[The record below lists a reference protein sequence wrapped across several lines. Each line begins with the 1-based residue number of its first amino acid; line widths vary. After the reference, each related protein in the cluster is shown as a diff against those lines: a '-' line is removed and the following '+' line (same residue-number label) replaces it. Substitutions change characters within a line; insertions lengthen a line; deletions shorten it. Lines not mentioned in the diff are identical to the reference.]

1 MAPSGM
7 LLLPP
12 LSRDFIGDSR
22 ASCGRVAAAAKCEDK
37 RAVRFD
43 RSIADSRPS
52 ELGLRSSRKLEL
64 RACITFA
71 ERGPG
76 YGPSASSSSSTNQ
89 FSDDGKEGDDK
100 AEGPQDYSNVSN
112 QEKTSMSEE
121 ERFAEEQARRRQEE
135 FVRQAVE
142 EARIKKEAE
151 VLLQMSQRAYG
162 RGVYDKSVEMLE
174 AALTKVPG
182 NSNLGG
188 EIQVWLAMAY
198 DAVGRHADCIA
209 LYKRLEGTHPNNNL
223 RKQAAD
229 LRYIAEAPKLKISR
243 DEMVKV
249 PLIEKDY
256 DRKAKTWSQTVKEKR
271 KKPREKSA
279 QNRDYLDDWL
289 VWEPPR
295 WEKSPYFWVAVT
307 IWLTMVGIFL
317 TFQN

>member
-1 MAPSGM
+1 MEQF
-7 LLLPP
+7 LQLP
-12 LSRDFIGDSR
+12 LYQ
-22 ASCGRVAAAAKCEDK
+22 
-37 RAVRFD
+37 
-43 RSIADSRPS
+43 
-52 ELGLRSSRKLEL
+52 LRSVNMKIPKDLV
-64 RACITFA
+64 A
-71 ERGPG
+71 
-76 YGPSASSSSSTNQ
+76 Q
-89 FSDDGKEGDDK
+89 

-256 DRKAKTWSQTVKEKR
+256 DR
-271 KKPREKSA
+271 
-279 QNRDYLDDWL
+279 
-289 VWEPPR
+289 
-295 WEKSPYFWVAVT
+295 
-307 IWLTMVGIFL
+307 
-317 TFQN
+317 